1 MVRYIYEIYLM
12 LLIHMNVRAAL
23 EEVVEEFLRLGIP
36 SLKRREISLPKPK
49 GKAVVVTGLRRT
61 GKTYLLYQTM
71 KEYLESGKNL
81 DQLLYVNLEDNRLEG
96 ITSKDLSYLVEIYA
110 SRNPGSHEMYLF
122 LDEVQVVP
130 GWEKFVRRLLERRTA
145 YIFVTGSSSR
155 LLSYEL
161 ASTLRGRSLTQK
173 LFPLSFREFL
183 RFKGF
188 STPRVFTEDDRGVL
202 GSYLKEYLVYGGFP
216 ELVGYDEILKVKTL
230 QEYLDLVIYRDLVER
245 YGIEKLGALRA
256 LIRATVR
263 NFARK
268 SSVRRLHTMLLSMG
282 AKISV
287 NKVYEYFSYLED
299 VGFVLPIRKLE
310 TSDIESMRTIPKLY
324 LIDNGFPTI
333 YGVKDEGFRM
343 ENLVAVELL
352 RRKHY
357 WKPLMEVYYWES
369 RGKEVDFVVREGGK
383 IRELIQVSAS
393 LDHDVREREFSAL
406 SAASKALGCENLKVV
421 TGGEEGVEEWD
432 GKRIELIPLWKW
444 LLLGPAGTKT
454 VS

>member
-1 MVRYIYEIYLM
+1 MGI
-12 LLIHMNVRAAL
+12 RASL

-36 SLKRREISLPKPK
+36 DLKRREVSLPRPR
-49 GKAVVVTGLRRT
+49 GRAVVVTGLRRA
-61 GKTYLLYQTM
+61 GKTFLLYQTM
-71 KEYLESGKNL
+71 GEYLNSGKNFEE
-81 DQLLYVNLEDNRLEG
+81 LLYVNLEDNRLEG
-96 ITSKDLSYLVEIYA
+96 ITSKDLSYLVEVYA
-110 SRNPGSHEMYLF
+110 SRNPHSREMYLF

-130 GWEKFVRRLLERRTA
+130 GWERFVRRLLERRSVH
-145 YIFVTGSSSR
+145 IFVTGSSSR

-183 RFKGF
+183 LFKGF
-188 STPRVFTEDDRGVL
+188 SIPQVLTEDDRGAVR
-202 GSYLKEYLVYGGFP
+202 SYLREYLVYGGFP
-216 ELVGYDEILKVKTL
+216 ELVMYDEILKVRTL

-282 AKISV
+282 ARISV

-310 TSDIESMRTIPKLY
+310 ASDIESMRTIPKLY
-324 LIDNGFPTI
+324 LMDNGFPTI
-333 YGVKDEGFRM
+333 YGVKDDGFRM

-352 RRKHY
+352 RRKYY
-357 WKPLMEVYYWES
+357 WRPLMEVYYWES
-369 RGKEVDFVVREGGK
+369 RGKEVDFVVKEGGE

-393 LDHDVREREFSAL
+393 LDHDVRRREFTAL
-406 SAASKALGCENLKVV
+406 STASTALGCKNLKVI
-421 TGGEEGVEEWD
+421 TGEEEGVEEW
-432 GKRIELIPLWKW
+432 GGRRIELIPLWKW
-444 LLLGPAGTKT
+444 LLSGPVGTKT
-454 VS
+454 